1 MKIFFKGIHPAL
13 LKLAEWNRQI
23 TAFTTLTIDD
33 RLDAED
39 AGELGGVLDMLR
51 GEITHWHRLNM
62 DSAETACLKAIILFN
77 PGMHFLEVSKLILGP
92 FLLWL
97 LIFTF
102 VFYPL
107 QKPRGSMNPDC
118 LLTGVSLWLAVP
130 SSAKLHFEIVLLLT
144 ISLELKKR
152 ETLILFFLP

>member
-1 MKIFFKGIHPAL
+1 MRESL
-13 LKLAEWNRQI
+13 V
-23 TAFTTLTIDD
+23 
-33 RLDAED
+33 
-39 AGELGGVLDMLR
+39 VLDMLR

-62 DSAETACLKAIILFN
+62 DRAETACLKAIILFN

-107 QKPRGSMNPDC
+107 QKPRGSVN
-118 LLTGVSLWLAVP
+118 LLTGVSLWPAVP

-152 ETLILFFLP
+152 ETRFILPPLHGNILYIFVSVQT